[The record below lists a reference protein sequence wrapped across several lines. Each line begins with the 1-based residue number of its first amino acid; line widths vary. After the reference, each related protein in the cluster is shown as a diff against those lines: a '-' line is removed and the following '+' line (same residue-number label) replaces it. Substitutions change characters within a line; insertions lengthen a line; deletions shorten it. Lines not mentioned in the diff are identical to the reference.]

1 VRGFDDGRC
10 HGKAL
15 GLQVPDVVRLR
26 ADEVIE

>member
-1 VRGFDDGRC
+1 MP
-10 HGKAL
+10 KSEAL